1 MTACDLC
8 FEPCTLNHNCS
19 VTLSP
24 YFWDNRTIE
33 GYIQKSSG
41 VPEASELKDMLD
53 MAKQNKEKQG
63 MFAYKEEFDE
73 EGGSWGENVWS
84 KRLTACLGKFI
95 VSDPYTVEYTGDKGN
110 HIYRNRLLYHRF
122 HGAPDLIIRKYD
134 DERGVATLA
143 TEESSDSD
151 SDDSQDTTVATLEN
165 SVKVEGKFKDIVL
178 DRVIL
183 EKSGELLSNMHI
195 SLVDKMLK
203 SKRLLD
209 MDIEKLEIAG
219 ILISRPSGI
228 SLFTYEMPVLK
239 AEDLSTRNS
248 YAKLALQTNLNWVF
262 PENICVAV

>member
-8 FEPCTLNHNCS
+8 FEPCILNHNCS

-24 YFWDNRTIE
+24 YFWDNKTIE

-73 EGGSWGENVWS
+73 EGGSWDENVWS
-84 KRLTACLGKFI
+84 KRLTARFI
-95 VSDPYTVEYTGDKGN
+95 VSNPYTVEYTGDKGN

-122 HGAPDLIIRKYD
+122 HGASDLIIRKYD

-151 SDDSQDTTVATLEN
+151 SDDSNSQDTTVATVEN
-165 SVKVEGKFKDIVL
+165 SVKVEGKLKDTVL

-183 EKSGELLSNMHI
+183 GKSGELLSNMH
-195 SLVDKMLK
+195 V
-203 SKRLLD
+203 
-209 MDIEKLEIAG
+209 
-219 ILISRPSGI
+219 
-228 SLFTYEMPVLK
+228 
-239 AEDLSTRNS
+239 
-248 YAKLALQTNLNWVF
+248 
-262 PENICVAV
+262 